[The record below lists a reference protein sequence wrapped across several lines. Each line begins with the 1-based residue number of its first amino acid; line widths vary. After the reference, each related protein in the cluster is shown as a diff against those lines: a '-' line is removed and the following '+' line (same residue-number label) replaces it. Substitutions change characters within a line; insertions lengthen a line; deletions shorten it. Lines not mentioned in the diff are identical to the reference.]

1 MRPLLYNHAMRFS
14 HTLVLIAALALS
26 GCNGKSSDVSAE
38 GIPSPTPFQPQGSA
52 ESDPLFSA
60 PAPTPLNLPTTTPIP
75 TEIVILPETLP
86 EGVDVNS
93 FAISGALNPLT
104 GLPPADPSL
113 LNRRPMA
120 IKVANYPRYMRPQ
133 SGLTLADQV
142 FEYYIEDG
150 LTRFIAVFYGNDS
163 EWVGPVRSGRYF
175 DEHIQRM
182 YQAYLVFKF
191 ADPRELDYF
200 KASDFAKFLV
210 TPTNGLCPPFHFLPE
225 RINTVEE
232 YNNSYFDTVRWKD
245 CVTNNGMDN
254 NHPYIRNG
262 YYSDAAPAGDL
273 PGTKINTYYSVDSY
287 HYWEYNSNLHLYYR
301 YQEINDSRDGEDEFA
316 PLVDRVTGAQVGASN
331 VIVLFV
337 THTFANAYDED
348 DEVFQ
353 IDLTG
358 SGEAYVFRDGV
369 GILAKWYRTNR
380 DQPLLLTTL
389 GGSPIYMRPGITF
402 YEVIGSRSYVDQGD
416 GEWSFRHD
424 WP

>member
-1 MRPLLYNHAMRFS
+1 MRYSHNTILIIAM
-14 HTLVLIAALALS
+14 ALS
-26 GCNGKSSDVSAE
+26 GCSAGMENVSAE
-38 GIPSPTPFQPQGSA
+38 GIPTPTAFQPQAGGA
-52 ESDPLFSA
+52 SDPLYSA
-60 PAPTPLNLPTTTPIP
+60 AAPTPLNLPTTTPAP
-75 TEIVILPETLP
+75 TEIVILPESLP
-86 EGVDVNS
+86 GDVDVNS
-93 FAISGALNPLT
+93 FAVSGALNPLT
-104 GLPPADPSL
+104 GLPPADPAL
-113 LNRRPMA
+113 LNRRPLA

-142 FEYYIEDG
+142 FEYYIEEG

-200 KASDFAKFLV
+200 RASDFADYLV
-210 TPTNGLCPPFHFLPE
+210 TPTNGMCPPFRFLPE
-225 RINTVEE
+225 RIQTVEE
-232 YNNSYFDTVRWKD
+232 YNNSYFNTVMWKD
-245 CVTNNGMDN
+245 CITTSGADN
-254 NHPYIRNG
+254 TRPFLRNG
-262 YYSDAAPAGDL
+262 YYSDPAPAGDL
-273 PGTKINTYYSVDSY
+273 PGIKITTYYSVDSY
-287 HYWEYNSNLHLYYR
+287 HYWEYNPEQHLYYR
-301 YQEINDSRDGEDEFA
+301 NQEINDARDGVEEFA
-316 PLVDRVTGAQVGASN
+316 PLVDRVTGAQVSASN
-331 VIVLFV
+331 VVVLFV
-337 THTFANAYDED
+337 THTFGNAYDQE

-353 IDLTG
+353 IGLTG

-402 YEVIGSRSYVDQGD
+402 YEVIGSRSYADQGD

>member
-1 MRPLLYNHAMRFS
+1 MQYAHS
-14 HTLVLIAALALS
+14 TVLILALFLS
-26 GCNGKSSDVSAE
+26 GCSAGLEDVSAE
-38 GIPSPTPFQPQGSA
+38 GIPSPTPFQPQTGNA
-52 ESDPLFSA
+52 SDSPYA
-60 PAPTPLNLPTTTPIP
+60 GAAPTPLNLPTTTPPP

-86 EGVDVNS
+86 NDVDVNS
-93 FAISGALNPLT
+93 FAVSGAVNPLT
-104 GLPPADPSL
+104 GLSPSDPSL
-113 LNRRPMA
+113 LERRPMA

-150 LTRFIAVFYGNDS
+150 LTRFIAVFYGNNS

-182 YQAYLVFKF
+182 YQSYLVFKF

-200 KASDFAKFLV
+200 QASDFSKYLV
-210 TPTNGLCPPFHFLPE
+210 TPTNGMCPPFRFLPE

-232 YNNSYFDTVRWKD
+232 YNNSYFNTVLWKD
-245 CVTNNGMDN
+245 CVVNGALLNNR
-254 NHPYIRNG
+254 PTIRNG
-262 YYSDAAPAGDL
+262 YYSDPAPAGDL
-273 PGTKINTYYSVDSY
+273 PGTKIATYYSVDSY
-287 HYWEYNSNLHLYYR
+287 HYWEYNPEHHLYYR
-301 YQEINDSRDGEDEFA
+301 YQEINDSRDAVEEYA
-316 PLVDRVTGAQVGASN
+316 PLVDRVTGSQVSASN
-331 VIVLFV
+331 VVVLFV
-337 THTFANAYDED
+337 THTFANPYDQD

-369 GILAKWYRTNR
+369 GIVAKWYRTNK
-380 DQPLLLTTL
+380 DQPLLLTTAS
-389 GGSPIYMRPGITF
+389 GSPIYMRPGITF
-402 YEVIGSRSYVDQGD
+402 YEVIGSRSYADQGD

>member
-1 MRPLLYNHAMRFS
+1 MRSLNNFILIV
-14 HTLVLIAALALS
+14 VLFLS
-26 GCNGKSSDVSAE
+26 GCNAAPNDVSAE
-38 GIPSPTPFQPQGSA
+38 GIPTPTPSQSQTEIASSPGEAVSSPTPLPPPTA
-52 ESDPLFSA
+52 TAA
-60 PAPTPLNLPTTTPIP
+60 PS
-75 TEIVILPETLP
+75 
-86 EGVDVNS
+86 VDAV
-93 FAISGALNPLT
+93 AAGALNPLT

-113 LNRRPMA
+113 LNRRPLA

-191 ADPRELDYF
+191 ADPRELGYF

-210 TPTNGLCPPFHFLPE
+210 TPTNALCPPFHFLPE
-225 RINTVEE
+225 RIQTVEA

-245 CVTNNGMDN
+245 CVTNSKMDN
-254 NHPYIRNG
+254 NRPSIRAG
-262 YYSDAAPAGDL
+262 YFSDPVPEGDL
-273 PGTKINTYYSVDSY
+273 PGTKINTYFSVDSY
-287 HYWEYNSNLHLYYR
+287 NYWEYNPDTRLYHR
-301 YQEINDSRDGEDEFA
+301 FQEINDSRDNEEEFA
-316 PLVDRVTGAQVGASN
+316 PLIDRVTGAQVNAAN
-331 VIVLFV
+331 VIVLFA
-337 THTFANAYDED
+337 THTFANAYDQA

-369 GILAKWYRTNR
+369 GILARWYRTDI
-380 DQPLLLTTL
+380 DQPLVLATIAGT
-389 GGSPIYMRPGITF
+389 PIPMHPGITF
-402 YEVIGSRSYVDQGD
+402 YEVVGSRSYVDQGD
-416 GEWSFRHD
+416 GEWTFRHD